1 MADDGK
7 QVDSSKV
14 IIPDYATD
22 EQKKDG
28 FVRVIVA
35 VKNLKTTRQMKGLK
49 FVKKADNA
57 DVTVDFQERSF
68 CLTVTGKTKGE
79 LKGKQFKLDIK
90 KLPKEISSNKS
101 YFEADTDRI
110 LLFLCKA
117 DDSSWYPEL
126 DNGLE
131 TEEEEAE

>member
-1 MADDGK
+1 MADDSK
-7 QVDSSKV
+7 QVESSKV
-14 IIPDYATD
+14 IVPDYATD
-22 EQKKDG
+22 EKKKDG

-57 DVTVDFQERSF
+57 DVAVDFQERSF

-79 LKGKQFKLDIK
+79 LKGKQFKLHIK
-90 KLPKEISSNKS
+90 KLPKEISSNTS
-101 YFEADTDRI
+101 YFEVDTDRI

-126 DNGLE
+126 DEGLE